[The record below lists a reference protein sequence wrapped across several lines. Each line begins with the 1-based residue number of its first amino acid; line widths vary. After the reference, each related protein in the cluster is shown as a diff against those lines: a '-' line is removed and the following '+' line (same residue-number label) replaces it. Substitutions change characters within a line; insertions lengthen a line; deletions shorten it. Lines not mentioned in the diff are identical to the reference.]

1 MRLVISHLWYINVGV
16 VIEAYLVVGG
26 VVGVHDL
33 EAPVEGDQVP
43 LLHLEERLKCE
54 LFKRQK
60 CNMFRDMLHLPLG
73 EQALA
78 PLLHLRAKHLAPAA
92 LVRIRHLVSSVTDA
106 ARTSRMRVISRFTLE
121 LCIEI
126 LIKPPVD
133 AVLDPRL
140 PSPQT
145 GGWVQRHGQ
154 EWEQGPPAPRLHQ
167 APKIRIFSMFEKQN

>member
-1 MRLVISHLWYINVGV
+1 MECRATRKYPNETGHFPYVYYSHLWYINVGV

-92 LVRIRHLVSSVTDA
+92 LVRIRHLVSSVTSA
-106 ARTSRMRVISRFTLE
+106 ALASR
-121 LCIEI
+121 
-126 LIKPPVD
+126 IKSD
-133 AVLDPRL
+133 L
-140 PSPQT
+140 
-145 GGWVQRHGQ
+145 
-154 EWEQGPPAPRLHQ
+154 
-167 APKIRIFSMFEKQN
+167 KIHIGIMH